1 MRTATILL
9 LTTFLLTAQAAM
21 APRDSAENRP
31 SLESRVAEPHENLL
45 SRVYPNPFNATATIA
60 FTVPQRTTVTL
71 TVYNILGQPLEVLQ
85 DGELAT
91 GEHRRVW
98 NAADYATGV
107 YFYRLAMNGTVETQK
122 LVLAR

>member
-1 MRTATILL
+1 MEGKEGAVG
-9 LTTFLLTAQAAM
+9 
-21 APRDSAENRP
+21 RP
-31 SLESRVAEPHENLL
+31 TRREGPLALRV
-45 SRVYPNPFNATATIA
+45 
-60 FTVPQRTTVTL
+60 
-71 TVYNILGQPLEVLQ
+71 GLQ